1 MKKKQ
6 TSLNDEVVA
15 IMFKVISSIAL
26 ILVVAVTVD
35 IAKLF
40 S

>member
-15 IMFKVISSIAL
+15 IMFKVISSITF
-26 ILVVAVTVD
+26 ILVVAVSMD